1 MIDYSDVEPI
11 IETCFE
17 QLDAAS
23 RDKYDAEEADKTAA
37 LFLTAQMK
45 LAFYIEEVEMNARG
59 AKNEISRIEA
69 EKYYNFR
76 VNGTEKKTE
85 NMIASFV
92 AKEPEIVDAKNE
104 HAKQES
110 NLKKL
115 NNILA
120 ILKDGHIYFRN
131 IGKNKAW
138 SE

>member
-1 MIDYSDVEPI
+1 MIDYSDVEPTM
-11 IETCFE
+11 EFCFE
-17 QLDAAS
+17 ELDAAS
-23 RDKYDAEEADKTAA
+23 RDKYDSERADKTAA
-37 LFLTAQMK
+37 SFLVAQFK
-45 LAFYIEEVEMNARG
+45 LAFYIEEVEMQARG
-59 AKNEISRIEA
+59 AKNEVSRIEA
-69 EKYYNFR
+69 EKYYDFK

-115 NNILA
+115 NNLLA